1 MTHLLETTSRWASGA
16 RSRYLRALPVTALL
30 IDSVIMMIV
39 GLVAIIGRRELAIF
53 RSAADVED
61 SVTVA
66 GPLII
71 VAWLAMIAMRGGY
84 KSDLF
89 GVGTDEYRRV
99 VNASL
104 LAAGL
109 SGVGCY
115 LAKFPLSRGFFLLA
129 FMVGIPALLLG
140 RLALRRAVHR
150 ARVHGALRQRVLIS
164 GSRQHI
170 DEIAAVLRR
179 EAWLG
184 YEVIGAL
191 TPEYDLAE
199 ETSSGIPVFGN
210 ADEATSIAVAMDAD
224 AIFFAGGA
232 VAASSQFRSTIWDLE
247 RHKIQVVV
255 APSLT
260 DISGER
266 IKIRPVGGLPL
277 IHVDPPT
284 WSDASRWGKR
294 TFDLIGA
301 SVLLLVCTP
310 LGVFAAAQIKLH
322 DRGPVIFRQTRT
334 GKDGK
339 EFSCL
344 KFRTMVEDAETH
356 LAALHHETGHAIGLF
371 KLQADPRVTRPGRW
385 LRRYSLD
392 ELPQLVNVWRGEMSL
407 VGPRPP
413 LPSEVL
419 SYDESTSRRLHV
431 RPGMTGL
438 WQVSG
443 RSDLSWSETVR
454 LDLFYVD
461 NWSMLQDLSILAR
474 TMGAVL
480 SSRGAY

>member
-1 MTHLLETTSRWASGA
+1 MTQLSETTSRRGSGA
-16 RSRYLRALPVTALL
+16 RNGYLRALPATALL
-30 IDSVIMMIV
+30 IDSTIMVIV
-39 GLVAIIGRRELAIF
+39 GLVAIIGRRELTIF

-71 VAWLAMIAMRGGY
+71 GAWLAMIALRGGY

-99 VNASL
+99 LNASL

-109 SGVGCY
+109 AGVGCY
-115 LAKFPLSRGFFLLA
+115 LAKYPLSRGFFLLA
-129 FMVGIPALLLG
+129 FMIGIPALLLG

-150 ARVHGALRQRVLIS
+150 ARIHGALRQRVLIS
-164 GSRQHI
+164 GSHQHI

-191 TPEYDLAE
+191 TPGHDVSE
-199 ETSSGIPVFGN
+199 ETSSGIPVLGN
-210 ADEATSIAVAMDAD
+210 ADEATDIAIAIKVD

-247 RHKIQVVV
+247 RQKIQVIV

-260 DISGER
+260 DISGDR

-277 IHVDPPT
+277 IYVDPPT

-294 TFDLIGA
+294 AFDLIGA
-301 SVLLLVCTP
+301 SVLLVAFAP
-310 LGVFAAAQIKLH
+310 LLLFTAIQIKLH
-322 DRGPVIFRQTRT
+322 DRGPAIFRQTRT

-339 EFSCL
+339 EFACL
-344 KFRTMVEDAETH
+344 KFRTMVEDAEAQ
-356 LAALHHETGHAIGLF
+356 LAALHRQTGHREGLF
-371 KLQADPRVTRPGRW
+371 KMEMDPRVTRLGGW
-385 LRRYSLD
+385 LRRYSID

-413 LPSEVL
+413 LPLEVVE
-419 SYDESTSRRLHV
+419 YDERTSRRLHV

-443 RSDLSWSETVR
+443 RSNLSWNETVR

-461 NWSMLQDLSILAR
+461 NWSMLQDLSILGR
-474 TMGAVL
+474 TIGAVL
-480 SSRGAY
+480 FSRGAY